1 MNKRVLK
8 TKKEIR
14 TAFVKLL
21 SEKEIEKLTVKE
33 IAETAQVDRKTVYN
47 YYKGVEEILEELENE
62 LMASFERSAKAYVNE
77 NTQPKDL
84 FKALV
89 HFLNENFEICNLL
102 MHAHNNE
109 RLLNKMVVFLR
120 GQIRSSL
127 KKNPLLSPEK
137 IDLVAEYAT
146 GGVFC
151 AYRAWFLSEN
161 RKPLEEFS
169 EDVASI
175 CMFGVPAYLLSL

>member
-8 TKKEIR
+8 TKREIR
-14 TAFVKLL
+14 TAFAKLL
-21 SEKEIEKLTVKE
+21 TEKDIDKLTVKE
-33 IAETAQVDRKTVYN
+33 IAEEAQVDRKTVYN
-47 YYKGVEEILEELENE
+47 YYKGVGEILEELENE
-62 LMASFERSAKAYVNE
+62 LMASFENSA
-77 NTQPKDL
+77 NTYLAQMGNPKDV
-84 FKALV
+84 FKALS

-109 RLLNKMVVFLR
+109 RLLNKMVAFLR
-120 GQIRSSL
+120 RQIRSSL
-127 KKNPLLSPEK
+127 EKNPLLTPEK

-151 AYRAWFLSEN
+151 AYRAWFLSED

-169 EDVASI
+169 EDVAAI
-175 CMFGVPAYLLSL
+175 CMFGIPAYLLAL